1 MPYTTVVAGTYAT
14 ASWANANVRDQ
25 GISQFASTAAR
36 DSAITS
42 PVSGMVCITQDS
54 GLMWVYTGS
63 AWIQY
68 GSYGGWTA
76 WTPVLGAVTTA
87 PTSSPTIFTTGR
99 YVRIGNTIHGWG
111 RVLAGPTS
119 TTVGV
124 GDYTFSLP
132 VNFRNAG
139 IVQPVGTLYYLD
151 QSATSRVLSLQTTGA
166 ANLTLANDGTGNISA
181 TSPGLGINDQMR
193 YTFTYEAA

>member
-25 GISQFASTAAR
+25 TIAQFASTSAR
-36 DSAITS
+36 DAAITS
-42 PVSGMVCITQDS
+42 PVEGMVCITQDS
-54 GLMWVYTGS
+54 GLMWIYTGS

-76 WTPVLGAVTTA
+76 WTPVLSAVTTA
-87 PTSSPTIFTTGR
+87 PTSSPTLSTTGR
-99 YVRIGNTIHGWG
+99 YVRMGNTIHGWG
-111 RVLAGPTS
+111 RVLAGASS
-119 TTVGV
+119 TTVGT

-151 QSATSRVLSLQTTGA
+151 SSATPRVLSLQTTGS
-166 ANLTLANDGTGNISA
+166 ANLTLAVDSTGNISA
-181 TSPGLGINDQMR
+181 TSPGLGTNDQMR
-193 YTFTYEAA
+193 YSFTYEAA

>member
-1 MPYTTVVAGTYAT
+1 MPYTTIVAGTYAQ
-14 ASWANANVRDQ
+14 AAWANANVRDQ
-25 GISQFASTAAR
+25 AVSQFASTAAR

-42 PVSGMVCITQDS
+42 PVSGMVCVTQDS

-76 WTPVLGAVTTA
+76 WTPVLSAVTTA
-87 PTSSPTIFTTGR
+87 PTSSPAVSTQGR
-99 YVRIGNTIHGWG
+99 YVRMGNTVHGWG
-111 RVLAGPTS
+111 RVLAGASS
-119 TTVGV
+119 TTVGT

-132 VNFRNAG
+132 INVRNAG

-151 QSATSRVLSLQTTGA
+151 SSGTSRVLSLQTTGA
-166 ANLTLANDGTGNISA
+166 ANLTLAIDGTGNISA
-181 TSPGLGINDQMR
+181 SSPGLGVNDQMR